1 MGIKTTD
8 IASLSGRRHCQCWQK
23 LRRVL
28 LKGGLLG
35 LLWLDL
41 IFLDRGVKVIAQD
54 KGL

>member
-8 IASLSGRRHCQCWQK
+8 IASLSGRRHCQYWQK

-28 LKGGLLG
+28 LIGGLLG
-35 LLWLDL
+35 LLWLD
-41 IFLDRGVKVIAQD
+41 IIIIDRGVKVIAQD